1 MNLHL
6 SSNTKKIL
14 IFHNGL
20 APKID
25 QIASFVK
32 KEWPKA
38 KILFI
43 TQKPAKIKDTR
54 KPGVHLYSRK
64 STLSISEVFKL
75 GLRLKQMRPHII
87 LIRKHDLSLKFLLLI
102 LVCRPTKLYSWRAR
116 TSTKLTFSEIN
127 WRSFLI
133 KPFNKKGFWMS
144 LSCSLFP
151 LFLLIALIPTLW
163 LKRCSSI
170 EKKQFWHLLK
180 SNLQQGP
187 LGDNPWLWACLQ
199 FIMLLVFLLGKK
211 PKLKYPSR
219 ILVIRNDHIGDT
231 INTTPLV
238 KYLKKNYKKA
248 HIVVLCDSGQFL
260 WKDCPYIDEVLM
272 YKTNNR
278 LFNRDGRKF
287 WYVFRPFTYLR
298 TLRKNHFDLVLD
310 PVGRTETHIL
320 SYLCGNARRFSNTYY
335 PYELFDVTI
344 CCRHYESE
352 LHETQ
357 RVLSLVKPVHEIT
370 KRERDLDIWIKPQI
384 KDWMQNYLE
393 LIGIKEQDN
402 LLGIHPSA
410 VSPLRLWPIERFA
423 SVACELAA
431 KHNMK
436 IMFFEPPDNPDMAE
450 KFTSILSTL
459 SYKATI
465 VRGTDLLSLTALISR
480 CNLFL
485 CNDSG
490 PMHLAAA
497 TKTPTV
503 AIFGPG
509 EYIRWQPQHPN
520 SKIVRKSFICSPC
533 SQNDCINPMCV
544 LQVDI
549 EDVIKA
555 AGELLRIP
563 LNCTQALDSA

>member
-1 MNLHL
+1 MDLHL
-6 SSNTKKIL
+6 PSNAKKIL

-43 TQKPAKIKDTR
+43 APKTAKIDGTR

-75 GLRLKQMRPHII
+75 GLRLRQMKPDII
-87 LIRKHDLSLKFLLLI
+87 LIKKHDLTIKFLLLI
-102 LVCRPTKLYSWRAR
+102 LVSRPTKLYSWRAR
-116 TSTKLTFSEIN
+116 TSTNLTFSEIS
-127 WRSFLI
+127 WRGFLI

-151 LFLLIALIPTLW
+151 LFLLIAFIPILW
-163 LKRCSSI
+163 LKKCSGT
-170 EKKQFWHLLK
+170 EKKQFWYLLK

-187 LGDNPWLWACLQ
+187 LGDNPWLWAWLQ
-199 FIMLLVFLLGKK
+199 FVMLCVFLFGKK
-211 PKLKYPSR
+211 PKFKYPSR
-219 ILVIRNDHIGDT
+219 FLVIRNDHIGDA
-231 INTTPLV
+231 INTVPLV
-238 KYLKKNYKKA
+238 KYLRREYPKV
-248 HIVVLCDSGQFL
+248 HITILCDSGQFL
-260 WKDCPYIDEVLM
+260 WKDCPYIDEVLI

-278 LFNRDGRKF
+278 LFNRKNGSLR
-287 WYVFRPFTYLR
+287 YILRPFTYFY
-298 TLRKNHFDLVLD
+298 TLRKKQFDFVID

-320 SYLCGNARRFSNTYY
+320 SYLFGAARRFSNTYY
-335 PYELFDVTI
+335 PYELFDITI
-344 CCRHYESE
+344 GCRHYESE

-370 KRERDLDIWIKPQI
+370 KRERNLDIWIKPQI
-384 KDWMQNYLE
+384 KDWAQNYLE
-393 LIGIKEQDN
+393 LIGVKEQDA
-402 LLGIHPSA
+402 LLGIHPGA

-436 IMFFEPPDNPDMAE
+436 IMFFESPGNSDMTE
-450 KFTSILSTL
+450 KFTSILSAL
-459 SYKATI
+459 GYKATI
-465 VRGTDLLSLTALISR
+465 VRGTDPLSLTALISR

-497 TKTPTV
+497 TKTPTI

-520 SKIVRKSFICSPC
+520 SKIVRKPFICSPC

-563 LNCTQALDSA
+563 LNCQQALDSA